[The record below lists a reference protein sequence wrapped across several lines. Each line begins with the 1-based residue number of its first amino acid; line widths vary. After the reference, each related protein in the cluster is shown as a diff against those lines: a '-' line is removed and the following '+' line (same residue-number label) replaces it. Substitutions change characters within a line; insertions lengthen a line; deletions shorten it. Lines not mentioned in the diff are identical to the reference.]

1 MFGFAHFAS
10 FRVLRGPGLRGPGV
24 RGLRALLALALALA
38 APSSALPLAVAPP
51 SPGPAATPSCPAP
64 SYANAGALLV
74 ALQGASYACAEQL
87 AAALRPRAGLAEA
100 DALLL
105 MARSGANALIR
116 RNALRALGRLAE
128 APRGSRAHEL
138 VLRARAAALQ
148 ATLAAILAGERDSLL
163 TQDAVWIVDAFF
175 YPSFGAAAGLER
187 VAADTALAPALR
199 YRAAAA
205 RARLIYARPGPL
217 AASDHGFITTGLH
230 SDDPGVRAA
239 AAMAAARLR
248 SPQLVPA
255 LRTELEAALG
265 AAWAAEPPL
274 ALAPDAAAAPG
285 AAPSLAESSPTS
297 LTARAAIA
305 RARDRLAGSTA
316 NLDAL
321 RSAYEALALPATL
334 AGDGAT
340 LRAGLPPGQL
350 PALLALVAQ
359 VRAAFNT
366 ALGPPFA
373 AAIPG
378 EPTAPLS
385 IIVFARQGVYRDY
398 VRAFTPFTVDVDG
411 TYDAATATLYTHAR
425 TAQQSENSLA
435 ETLRHELTH
444 HLTAQ
449 QLFPGSWQSPGYHRE
464 PKGWLDEGLAE
475 VMAGLAAND
484 APAPRPAQLARL
496 CERQAPAA
504 LAPLLAMRAGYDSFG
519 SFDYDAAWALNFYL
533 LTERPAALRRIAAA
547 YRNGTYRLE
556 NWPRLAGAPL
566 AQLESEWHAAMSGW
580 CGAVGAHASSF
591 HSSIDS

>member
-1 MFGFAHFAS
+1 
-10 FRVLRGPGLRGPGV
+10 
-24 RGLRALLALALALA
+24 LALALA

-51 SPGPAATPSCPAP
+51 SPGPAATPSCPAT
-64 SYANAGALLV
+64 SYPDAGALLV
-74 ALQGASYACAEQL
+74 ALQGASYACAEEL

-105 MARSGANALIR
+105 MARSGSNTLIR
-116 RNALRALGRLAE
+116 RNALRTLGRLAE
-128 APRGSRAHEL
+128 APRGSRAREL

-163 TQDAVWIVDAFF
+163 VQDAVWIVDAFF

-187 VAADTALAPALR
+187 VAADTALAPPLR

-205 RARLIYARPGPL
+205 RGRLIYARPGPL
-217 AASDHGFITTGLH
+217 AANDHGFITTGLR

-239 AAMAAARLR
+239 AALGAARLR
-248 SPQLVPA
+248 PPQFAPA

-274 ALAPDAAAAPG
+274 ALAPDAPAAPG
-285 AAPSLAESSPTS
+285 AAPSLAESSPSS

-305 RARDRLAGSTA
+305 RARDRLAGGTA

-334 AGDGAT
+334 VGDGAT
-340 LRAGLPPGQL
+340 LRAGLPPAQL

-359 VRAAFNT
+359 VRAAFNM
-366 ALGPPFA
+366 ALGPTFA

-378 EPTAPLS
+378 EPVAPLV
-385 IIVFARQGVYRDY
+385 IMVFARQGVYRDY
-398 VRAFTPFTVDVDG
+398 VRAFTPFTVEIDG
-411 TYDAATATLYTHAR
+411 TYDEATATLYTHAR
-425 TAQQSENSLA
+425 TAQQSQNSLA

-444 HLTAQ
+444 HLTGR
-449 QLFPGSWQSPGYHRE
+449 QLFPGGWQSPGYHRE

-475 VMAGLAAND
+475 VMAGLAAD
-484 APAPRPAQLARL
+484 GAPAPRPAQLARL
-496 CERQAPAA
+496 CARQAMPA

-519 SFDYDAAWALNFYL
+519 RFDYDGAWALSLYL
-533 LTERPAALRRIAAA
+533 LTEHPEALRRLAAA
-547 YRNGTYRLE
+547 YRDGSYRLAD
-556 NWPRLAGAPL
+556 WPRLAGAPL
-566 AQLESEWHAAMSGW
+566 AQLELAWHTAIGGW
-580 CGAVGAHASSF
+580 CGRASANAAIFRYYLMLPLCCFGCSKNRSCYPLRLLLQPL
-591 HSSIDS
+591 HCVA